1 MLAQSRINITLPRCS
16 PHVANDL
23 VDGITKALTGS
34 GVSAT
39 NLHVHPID
47 SATQRGLFIEPRFLR
62 VDINFEHE
70 SVHVPNEESG
80 LVRPPTPREQLGK
93 YLVGANEIFASRR
106 YNEFKKLLD
115 DSASNIIDVD
125 VQDAQSMLIPHA
137 GMMFFFKPDGD
148 DAYLES
154 ISTWEMGDVLLFE
167 EFVHRM
173 IFVPDYV
180 PDTYFI
186 FHR

>member
-1 MLAQSRINITLPRCS
+1 MLVKSRIQISLPKCS

-23 VDGITKALTGS
+23 VAGITSALVGS
-34 GVSAT
+34 GVNGA
-39 NLHVHPID
+39 NVHITGG
-47 SATQRGLFIEPRFLR
+47 ATQRGMFIEPRFMEFDVR
-62 VDINFEHE
+62 FG
-70 SVHVPNEESG
+70 SNEISEVG
-80 LVRPPTPREQLGK
+80 DLVRPPTPREQLGK
-93 YLVGANEIFASRR
+93 YLVGANEIFAARR

-115 DSASNIIDVD
+115 ESASDVINVD

>member
-1 MLAQSRINITLPRCS
+1 MLAQARINLTLPRCS

-23 VDGITKALTGS
+23 VDGITKALVGS
-34 GVSAT
+34 GVNAT
-39 NLHVHPID
+39 NIHVIGT
-47 SATQRGLFIEPRFLR
+47 ATQRGLFIEPRFLR
-62 VDINFEHE
+62 FDIHFG
-70 SVHVPNEESG
+70 HVPVHDTIEG
-80 LVRPPTPREQLGK
+80 GGVVRPPTPRERLGK
-93 YLVGANEIFASRR
+93 YLVGVNEIYAAQM
-106 YNEFKKLLD
+106 YNAFKQLLD
-115 DSASNIIDVD
+115 DSASDVINVD

-137 GMMFFFKPDGD
+137 GKMFFFKPTEGD

>member
-1 MLAQSRINITLPRCS
+1 MLAKSRINITLPHCS

-23 VDGITKALTGS
+23 VAGITNALVAS
-34 GVSAT
+34 GVNAA
-39 NLHVHPID
+39 N
-47 SATQRGLFIEPRFLR
+47 
-62 VDINFEHE
+62 VDINFGHA
-70 SVHVPNEESG
+70 SVHVPIEGGG
-80 LVRPPTPREQLGK
+80 LVRPPTPRERLDK
-93 YLVGANEIFASRR
+93 YLVGVNETYAGQM
-106 YNEFKKLLD
+106 YNAFKQLLD
-115 DSASNIIDVD
+115 DSGGDVINVD
-125 VQDAQSMLIPHA
+125 AHDAQSILIPHA
-137 GMMFFFKPDGD
+137 GKMFFFKPTEGD

>member
-1 MLAQSRINITLPRCS
+1 MLVKSRIQISLPKCS

-23 VDGITKALTGS
+23 VAGITTALVGS
-34 GVSAT
+34 GVNGA
-39 NLHVHPID
+39 NVHITGT
-47 SATQRGLFIEPRFLR
+47 STQRGMFIEPRFMEFDVR
-62 VDINFEHE
+62 FGSIEINE
-70 SVHVPNEESG
+70 VG
-80 LVRPPTPREQLGK
+80 DLVRPPTPREKLGK
-93 YLVGANEIFASRR
+93 YLIGVNEIYAAQM
-106 YNEFKKLLD
+106 YNAFKQLLD
-115 DSASNIIDVD
+115 DSASDVINVD

-137 GMMFFFKPDGD
+137 GKMFFFKPTEND

-186 FHR
+186 FNR